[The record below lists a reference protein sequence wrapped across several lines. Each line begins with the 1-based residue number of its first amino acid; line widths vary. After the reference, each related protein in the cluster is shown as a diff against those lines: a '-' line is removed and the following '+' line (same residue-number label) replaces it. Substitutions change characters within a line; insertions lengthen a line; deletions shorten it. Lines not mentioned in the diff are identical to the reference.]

1 MIKNNAY
8 RVLGLDNGVNQKEI
22 LKRYKEIITRL
33 KIDDRPE
40 YNLDMNLTSD
50 LRTEESATDAL
61 KRLQNV
67 KNNVIENFFW
77 FQIRDSIDESA
88 LNELRDGKYD
98 HAILTWADA
107 SETENSMG
115 LFYKKNLTLLYYFML
130 VQEENDEYLR
140 ESILNWNEI
149 INSDK
154 FWESFTKI
162 YGLNNGQS
170 ENTEFIFEFRTNV
183 KKYVSDI
190 YTDLYQQYKNPKY
203 IKTFQEIIGT
213 SGEKVEKTLLKPIHQ
228 SIYDTIEELNN
239 IDFENKSIL
248 NKKES
253 QIDIKCDNCA
263 KNTSSNLNSPEKF
276 TTYKDGSV
284 LCKEC
289 HKSIGREWQKKIDA
303 QETIGGSTKI
313 LRLIQKLVDKL
324 QLQLEQ
330 LHQLGLYD
338 DVQSIVVRDRVAETI
353 RKTSIMIHND
363 AHMITKS
370 VEFLNLAKEI
380 AGTKSVKE
388 KMNSDID
395 VINELA
401 QSLEENSLLIEKR
414 EFFRKHKI
422 RMTIFFLEYK
432 KSKIYYKDVTEIAY
446 YNFDDKYFF
455 NLLSTQDEI
464 HLKLYDQNILLSLI
478 NVATQFIQP
487 IIVEKLVKSIFEKN
501 ESISIGKIIFDKRG
515 YHKSKMFRGID
526 SVLWTDPIYEAKM
539 HQGKILLFRE
549 KNARQEHFASVEL
562 KNSNAAIIPELIK
575 ACFNEY
581 NMRNQN

>member
-1 MIKNNAY
+1 VIKNNAY

-203 IKTFQEIIGT
+203 IKKFQEIIGT

-303 QETIGGSTKI
+303 QETIGGSTEI

-324 QLQLEQ
+324 QLQLEP

-338 DVQSIVVRDRVAETI
+338 DV
-353 RKTSIMIHND
+353 
-363 AHMITKS
+363 
-370 VEFLNLAKEI
+370 NL
-380 AGTKSVKE
+380 
-388 KMNSDID
+388 
-395 VINELA
+395 
-401 QSLEENSLLIEKR
+401 
-414 EFFRKHKI
+414 
-422 RMTIFFLEYK
+422 
-432 KSKIYYKDVTEIAY
+432 
-446 YNFDDKYFF
+446 
-455 NLLSTQDEI
+455 
-464 HLKLYDQNILLSLI
+464 
-478 NVATQFIQP
+478 
-487 IIVEKLVKSIFEKN
+487 
-501 ESISIGKIIFDKRG
+501 
-515 YHKSKMFRGID
+515 
-526 SVLWTDPIYEAKM
+526 
-539 HQGKILLFRE
+539 
-549 KNARQEHFASVEL
+549 
-562 KNSNAAIIPELIK
+562 
-575 ACFNEY
+575 
-581 NMRNQN
+581 